1 MLPLGDLLFDQRLSS
16 AAMKV
21 LYLSL
26 GSDSVCPRVLAG
38 GYACGVA
45 WSSVQRDQP
54 HLGRSGTAGA
64 VFSAKQSN
72 C

>member
-21 LYLSL
+21 VYLSL

-38 GYACGVA
+38 GLCM
-45 WSSVQRDQP
+45 WSGLEQCSERSTSSGEKWD
-54 HLGRSGTAGA
+54 GRGCI
-64 VFSAKQSN
+64 Q